1 MTNQLIY
8 DDIARRTGGDIYI
21 GVVGPVRTGKSTF
34 IKRFMEELV
43 LPNMAEGSGRDRARD
58 EMPQAAGGKTVM
70 TTEPKF
76 IPEEAAKVVLGS
88 GGEMRVRMVDCV
100 GFMIPEALGASG
112 EDGPRMVHTPWSK
125 EPIPFG
131 EAAEIGTRK
140 VISEHS
146 TIGILMTTDGTI
158 GEIPRSSYEAAE
170 KKTAA
175 ELKAMRKPFAVVLNS
190 KDPGRP
196 ESIAL
201 AEKLETEYGAPVA
214 LVNCLELNGEDISS
228 ILEMILMQFP
238 VTEIGVNFPRW
249 TDAVPDTHPLKKSL
263 REDLMKCAASV
274 GRVGNVKEA
283 FSSLSE
289 NENVSSVRLSRLDLG
304 TGEATVDCELKDD
317 LYYRVVSEMTGFEI
331 ASDASLISL
340 LREYAEKKSRLDRLS
355 EALDEVERNGYGI
368 VTPEEKE
375 LKLEEPEIIRHAGAY
390 GVRLKA
396 SGPSIHLIRAD
407 IETEISPVVGTEAQS
422 EELVRYLLHEFDE
435 DPAKLWESNIFGKS
449 LHDLIT
455 EGLHT
460 KLAHMPAEA
469 RARLSETLTKVINE
483 GSGGLICIIL

>member
-1 MTNQLIY
+1 MTNALIY

-43 LPNMAEGSGRDRARD
+43 LPNMAEGSERDRAHD
-58 EMPQAAGGKTVM
+58 EMPQAAAGKTVM

-76 IPEEAAKVVLGS
+76 IPEEAARVVLGS

-100 GFMIPEALGASG
+100 GFMIPEAVGAMG
-112 EDGPRMVHTPWSK
+112 DDGPRMVHTPWSK

-140 VISEHS
+140 VITEHS
-146 TIGILMTTDGTI
+146 TIGILMTTDGTVCDL
-158 GEIPRSSYEAAE
+158 PRSSYEQAE
-170 KKTAA
+170 KKTVA
-175 ELKAMRKPFAVVLNS
+175 ELKAIRKPFAVVLNS
-190 KDPGRP
+190 KDPGRA
-196 ESIAL
+196 ETVAL
-201 AEKLETEYGAPVA
+201 AERMEEEYGAPVA

-238 VTEIGVNFPRW
+238 VTQISVNFPRW
-249 TDAVPDTHPLKKSL
+249 TDAVPSSHPLKKSL
-263 REDLMKCAASV
+263 NDDLMKCAVGVGSV
-274 GRVGNVKEA
+274 GSVKEA
-283 FSSLSE
+283 FAGLSE
-289 NENVSSVRLSRLDLG
+289 NENVSSVRVSRLDLG
-304 TGEATVDCELKDD
+304 TGEATVDCGLKSD

-368 VTPEEKE
+368 VTPEETE

-396 SGPSIHLIRAD
+396 SGPSIHMIRAD